1 VKLSKFNPER
11 IESGQATKRG
21 RTFQIPYY
29 HNLLFSITI
38 ITITIFSVI
47 IITNKTNKKYDFPT
61 CLCGDTLD
69 CSAKVTSWTIK
80 LLILVL

>member
-11 IESGQATKRG
+11 IESEQAKKIR
-21 RTFQIPYY
+21 RAFQIPYD

-47 IITNKTNKKYDFPT
+47 ITNKINKEYDIPT

-69 CSAKVTSWTIK
+69 CYTK
-80 LLILVL
+80 LTN